1 MKIIMNIIKAIIY
14 LTIIVVV
21 LFIIIVIM
29 SDKSSLADTTMN
41 QLALF
46 YKKNRQYP
54 KSLNELP
61 IYSNP
66 EFVTYSKNATYG
78 FRYSTYDND
87 RVIYSL
93 SWRDGFANWTEYSC
107 TNAPSP
113 SADQYE
119 VIQTYSKPGEVV
131 CTVRDLH

>member
-1 MKIIMNIIKAIIY
+1 MKTIMKIIKAIIY
-14 LTIIVVV
+14 LTTIIVV
-21 LFIIIVIM
+21 LFIIMVIM

-41 QLALF
+41 QLALY
-46 YKKNRQYP
+46 YKKNKQYP
-54 KSLNELP
+54 KSLSELS
-61 IYSNP
+61 ISSNP
-66 EFVTYSKNATYG
+66 EFVTYSKNATHG

-113 SADQYE
+113 SADQDE
-119 VIQTYSKPGEVV
+119 VIQTYTKPGGIL